1 MTNIV
6 SLKDRELFRSELAEE
21 PEIQAALSIIEDCDW
36 DLEEATALLA
46 LKEGYSVDITRGNG
60 GESFIS
66 RFLNKQA
73 TDIRALICRDS
84 FKEILLPGLVT
95 TAITSLAASAGFSTA
110 LAVPL
115 VLYLIAFGTE
125 EICKSDSN

>member
-1 MTNIV
+1 MNVV
-6 SLKDRELFRSELAEE
+6 SLKDRKLFRSALAEE
-21 PEIQAALSIIEDCDW
+21 PEIQDSLSIIEDCDW
-36 DLEEATALLA
+36 DLEAAAALLA

-66 RFLNKQA
+66 QFLNKQA
-73 TDIRALICRDS
+73 TDARALICRES
-84 FKEILLPGLVT
+84 FKNTLIPGLAT
-95 TAITSLAASAGFSTA
+95 SAITCLAASAGFSVS